1 MLLYIYAEAFAVKYF
16 IIMLCYLNLASILS
30 ISVQPSGSGQ
40 NTVGQRQ
47 DVICSVIL
55 PFDVDPNTI
64 QLAWINEQDIVT
76 GDGRITVSESNNNF
90 ESSATTLAT
99 TIQFDPLIESD
110 EGEYTCY
117 AAINGSFI
125 FESIQLQDFR
135 SKY

>member
-1 MLLYIYAEAFAVKYF
+1 MD
-16 IIMLCYLNLASILS
+16 
-30 ISVQPSGSGQ
+30 ISLQPSGFGY
-40 NTVGQRQ
+40 NTLQQRQ

-55 PFDVDPNTI
+55 PFDVDPDTI
-64 QLAWINEQDIVT
+64 QLAWINEQDIIT
-76 GDGRITVSESNNNF
+76 GDGRITVGESSDNF

>member
-1 MLLYIYAEAFAVKYF
+1 MYAEAFATKYF
-16 IIMLCYLNLASILS
+16 IVMLCYLNLASIIS

-55 PFDVDPNTI
+55 PFDVDPDTI
-64 QLAWINEQDIVT
+64 QLAWINEQDIIT
-76 GDGRITVSESNNNF
+76 GDGRITVGESSDNF